1 MNSNRLYILICSTN
15 TRTHIVF
22 SSEKVWIERCATIV
36 NFFICVVIGLCL
48 EYHLLDIGP
57 CSMMNTL
64 NHFYVQAMNL
74 LH

>member
-1 MNSNRLYILICSTN
+1 MEC
-15 TRTHIVF
+15 
-22 SSEKVWIERCATIV
+22 CATIV
-36 NFFICVVIGLCL
+36 NFFIGVVIGLCL
-48 EYHLLDIGP
+48 EYHRLDTDP